1 MLKMDANGLY
11 YNAPDPDDLPELVEA
26 EAEAEAEKIEIPEWP
41 PVPKRRGR
49 KAKKA

>member
-26 EAEAEAEKIEIPEWP
+26 EAEKIEIPEWP